1 MILTSSRENNNP
13 KARDTAWSSALGKI
27 LLGKRIVSFETMRF
41 SFANINGGDGVDSV
55 FEDPEC
61 NEAELL
67 GKARPYTATERLISQ
82 GN

>member
-1 MILTSSRENNNP
+1 MV
-13 KARDTAWSSALGKI
+13 AMG
-27 LLGKRIVSFETMRF
+27 
-41 SFANINGGDGVDSV
+41 DSV

>member
-1 MILTSSRENNNP
+1 MV
-13 KARDTAWSSALGKI
+13 AMG
-27 LLGKRIVSFETMRF
+27 
-41 SFANINGGDGVDSV
+41 DSV

-82 GN
+82 GNWLSWNAQNETWAEVKCKYMWKKMQMRPILSESLL